1 MALVRRTPSACR
13 IRRGGHSS
21 QAEPQSSQQLGSV
34 DIGLTHEKP
43 ASKPRQTRIILLGV
57 FRLHRPATRRRIAGC
72 LAQFQ
77 ESTRR
82 TMRLRGSYGDVFLA
96 GGDVGLQH
104 RDQLVPGR
112 GPGRG
117 RRDGR
122 LRRCW
127 ITGHQCF
134 GADPS
139 RGWRFSSSF
148 TITGS
153 PGAFVDLGESSLG
166 IDSGSQTISVP
177 LKELGG
183 LYKFGTG
190 TLTSRERIAT
200 TRSSQSSTGVQ
211 LLSGRTRPS
220 APGCSISRAA
230 RRCWRRL
237 TGSPSPT
244 PSTLRDKEQPS
255 STPKQTTSPFRARSR
270 ILQPVFLLQVS
281 WQSLALAR

>member
-1 MALVRRTPSACR
+1 MSTFSWRGVTSDYNTP
-13 IRRGGHSS
+13 
-21 QAEPQSSQQLGSV
+21 
-34 DIGLTHEKP
+34 TNWFP
-43 ASKPRQTRIILLGV
+43 AGV
-57 FRLHRPATRRRIAGC
+57 PDAAGET
-72 LAQFQ
+72 A
-77 ESTRR
+77 
-82 TMRLRGSYGDVFLA
+82 D
-96 GGDVGLQH
+96 
-104 RDQLVPGR
+104 
-112 GPGRG
+112 
-117 RRDGR
+117 
-122 LRRCW
+122 
-127 ITGHQCF
+127 F
-134 GADPS
+134 GAAGS
-139 RGWRFSSSF
+139 RDINVSAPIHPDGWRFSSSF

-281 WQSLALAR
+281 WRSLALAR

>member
-1 MALVRRTPSACR
+1 MATFSW
-13 IRRGGHSS
+13 RGVTSDYNT
-21 QAEPQSSQQLGSV
+21 A
-34 DIGLTHEKP
+34 TNWFP
-43 ASKPRQTRIILLGV
+43 AGV
-57 FRLHRPATRRRIAGC
+57 PDAAGET
-72 LAQFQ
+72 A
-77 ESTRR
+77 
-82 TMRLRGSYGDVFLA
+82 D
-96 GGDVGLQH
+96 
-104 RDQLVPGR
+104 
-112 GPGRG
+112 
-117 RRDGR
+117 
-122 LRRCW
+122 
-127 ITGHQCF
+127 F
-134 GADPS
+134 GAAGS
-139 RGWRFSSSF
+139 RDINVSAPIHPDGWRFSSSF

-190 TLTSRERIAT
+190 TLTL
-200 TRSSQSSTGVQ
+200 TGANSYDSVVAVFNGGQ